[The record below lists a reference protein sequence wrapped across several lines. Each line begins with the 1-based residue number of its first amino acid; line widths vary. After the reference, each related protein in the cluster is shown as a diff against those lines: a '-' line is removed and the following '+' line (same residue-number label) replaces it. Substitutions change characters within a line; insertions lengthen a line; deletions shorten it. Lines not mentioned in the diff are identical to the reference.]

1 MAGGMRV
8 NKKVLS
14 YLLLGL
20 ILLNGLLLRV
30 GGLNWGIPR
39 APYWKAYHP
48 DESVAFTTLLKMST
62 AEEVLNPH
70 YFVNPTLHYYLIGA
84 LWWMAH
90 TAKFVPSPRE
100 IMDEASTVTLDH
112 VSRIWLTARS
122 LSVALG
128 VLTIWLTYLLGRE
141 FFKDQIYA
149 LAGAWLAAVM
159 PTMVIQSHY
168 LTVDGPVGFWFLA
181 ALWLIIK
188 AFKDNRLWMWAV
200 AGLVSGSAVATKYNA
215 LAGVVSVFGVLLIR
229 QKMNRDQHIEKA
241 PIKVSLFNGCLIAG
255 FLLGCP
261 YSVLSFAEWKDGIS
275 SLLAYNDFATDWLY
289 PWLYTSRH
297 SLGWP
302 GWILFLASLSA
313 LVIKPDKTGLILAA
327 GIVPYLLIYGYK
339 ASPYMRH
346 MVLIVPLMVLLII
359 YAAEKA
365 GRYFKRRSFSLIA
378 GMLVLLTSGY
388 ALANS
393 LAWVKV
399 MSGQDT
405 REAAA
410 EYIKQHVS
418 FDSIIGLAGRL
429 WFYTPPLDESQYHL
443 LRLDYDPA
451 KLEYFHPPLIIVSEY
466 ESKQYAFCRVA
477 PEVRDEFF
485 RDLKEDYRASRVFKR
500 IPQCWGIKFEGYPL
514 ADWNYFYPEI
524 TIYERSF

>member
-1 MAGGMRV
+1 MRI

-48 DESVAFTTLLKMST
+48 DESVAFTTLIKMS
-62 AEEVLNPH
+62 ASEDGLNPH
-70 YFVNPTLHYYLIGA
+70 YFVNPTLHYYLIGM
-84 LWWMAH
+84 LWWAAQ
-90 TAKFVPSPRE
+90 TIDFVPSARE
-100 IMDEASTVTLDH
+100 IMDEAPTVTLDH
-112 VSRIWLTARS
+112 VHRIWLLARS
-122 LSVALG
+122 LSVVLG

-141 FFKDQIYA
+141 FFKNEAYA
-149 LAGAWLAAVM
+149 LTGAWLAAVM

-188 AFKDNRLWMWAV
+188 AFKDKRLWVWAV
-200 AGLVSGSAVATKYNA
+200 AGLVSGLAMATKYNA
-215 LAGVVSVFGVLLIR
+215 LVGVVSVFSVLLIR
-229 QKMNRDQHIEKA
+229 QKMNREDRIEKA
-241 PIKVSLFNGCLIAG
+241 PIKVPLFAGCLIAG

-261 YSVLSFAEWKDGIS
+261 YSVLSFSEWRGGIN
-275 SLLAYNDFATDWLY
+275 SLLTYNDFATDWLY

-302 GWILFLASLSA
+302 GWILFLASLPA
-313 LVIKPDKTGLILAA
+313 LVIKPDKNGLILAA
-327 GIVPYLLIYGYK
+327 GIIPYLLIYGYK
-339 ASPYMRH
+339 ASPFMRH
-346 MVLIVPLMVLLII
+346 MVLLVPLMVLVII

-365 GRYFKRRSFSLIA
+365 GRYFKHRSFSLITVV
-378 GMLVLLTSGY
+378 LVLMASSY

-399 MSGQDT
+399 MSGQDP
-405 REAAA
+405 REEAV
-410 EYIKQHVS
+410 EYIKQGVPL
-418 FDSIIGLAGRL
+418 DSVIGLAGRL

-485 RDLKEDYRASRVFKR
+485 KDLKEDYRASRVFKR
-500 IPQCWGIKFEGYPL
+500 IPQYWGIKFEGYPL

-524 TIYERSF
+524 TIYERSL

>member
-1 MAGGMRV
+1 MQI
-8 NKKVLS
+8 NKKVLP

-20 ILLNGLLLRV
+20 IMLNGLLLRV

-62 AEEVLNPH
+62 AEEGFNPH
-70 YFVNPTLHYYLIGA
+70 YFVNPTLHYYLIGV
-84 LWWMAH
+84 LWWAAH
-90 TAKFVPSPRE
+90 TVKFVPSPRE

-112 VSRIWLTARS
+112 VARIWLTARS
-122 LSVALG
+122 LSVAFG

-141 FFKDQIYA
+141 FFKNDILA

-188 AFKDNRLWMWAV
+188 AFKDKRPWMWAA
-200 AGLVSGSAVATKYNA
+200 AGLVSGLAAATKYNA
-215 LAGVVSVFGVLLIR
+215 LVGLASVFSVLLIR
-229 QKMNRDQHIEKA
+229 QKIIRQERIEKA
-241 PIKVSLFNGCLIAG
+241 AVKISLFAGCLIAG

-261 YSVLSFAEWKDGIS
+261 HSVLSFGEWKDGIS
-275 SLLAYNDFATDWLY
+275 SLLAYNDFATDWTY
-289 PWLYTSRH
+289 PWLVTSRF

-302 GWILFLASLSA
+302 AWVLFLASLPM
-313 LVIKPDKTGLILAA
+313 LFIKPDKTGLILAA
-327 GIVPYLLIYGYK
+327 GILPYLLIYGYK
-339 ASPYMRH
+339 ASPFMRH
-346 MVLIVPLMVLLII
+346 MVLIVPLMILLIL
-359 YAAEKA
+359 YAADKA
-365 GRYFKRRSFSLIA
+365 GRYLRRRSFSLIA
-378 GMLVLLTSGY
+378 SILILLASGY

-399 MSGQDT
+399 MSGQDP
-405 REAAA
+405 REEAA
-410 EYIKQHVS
+410 EYIKHGVQPGSV
-418 FDSIIGLAGRL
+418 IGLAGRL
-429 WFYTPPLDESQYHL
+429 WFYTPPLEESQYRL

-451 KLEYFHPPLIIVSEY
+451 KLEYFQPPLIIVSEY
-466 ESKQYAFCRVA
+466 ESKQYAFCRVT

-485 RDLKEDYRASRVFKR
+485 SDLKINYRASRVFKR
-500 IPQCWGIKFEGYPL
+500 IPRCWGISFEGYPL

-524 TIYERSF
+524 TIYERCLK